1 MTGYTKGPWDH
12 RQAYNMLK
20 DEIGVS
26 GRALATVWV
35 RKDDPECD
43 CNLGTV
49 PDEEGEANAIMISA
63 TPDMYE
69 ALKVA
74 EIASEEL
81 CRGQDAANECWNTLR
96 MIRATIA
103 KAEGK

>member
-1 MTGYTKGPWDH
+1 
-12 RQAYNMLK
+12 MLK

-26 GRALATVWV
+26 GRAIATVWV
-35 RKDDPECD
+35 RKVDPECGG
-43 CNLGTV
+43 NLGTV
-49 PDEEGEANAIMISA
+49 PDEEGEANARLIA
-63 TPDMYE
+63 AAPDMYE

-81 CRGQDAANECWNTLR
+81 CQGQDPANECWNTLR
-96 MIRATIA
+96 MIRAALA